1 MVNLPNVDFFCD
13 DPFMGTGEAT
23 GDVLIALKERAGLSL
38 RKIAQLAGYRGAS
51 SIQRYFSRD
60 FNGQF
65 LPPEVAAKLAKALA
79 GKGRP
84 PIQEHEL
91 TELAAYAPTPAQQI
105 ISESLAQTVVWHIA
119 QHFGA
124 TVDRDDPD
132 VIRLAKFLQALIK
145 LSLTRQVSDVDDLI
159 AGILAGLDIP
169 ARDGS
174 SH

>member
-13 DPFMGTGEAT
+13 DLLMGTASTT
-23 GDVLIALKERAGLSL
+23 GDALIALKDRSGLSL
-38 RKIAQLAGYRGAS
+38 RKIAELAGYAGAS
-51 SIQRYFSRD
+51 SLQRYFSRD
-60 FNGQF
+60 FNGQH
-65 LPPEVAAKLAKALA
+65 LPPEVATKLAKAFA

-91 TELAAYAPTPAQQI
+91 TELVDYGSARPPQLL
-105 ISESLAQTVVWHIA
+105 SESLAQTVVWHIA

-124 TVDRDDPD
+124 VVDRDDPD
-132 VIRLAKFLQALIK
+132 VIRLAKFLQALIR
-145 LSLTRQVSDVDDLI
+145 LSSTRQVSDVDDLI

-169 ARDGS
+169 ARGES